1 MGTYADNFNAQAYN
15 NSDGTVAWTTSWI
28 EASDVTT
35 GTVATNGAIQ
45 IIGGATDNLRFGG
58 VTNDAN
64 GATLTRGIDLTGAT
78 SASVSYTA
86 NPDNLD
92 AGENL
97 TVWFAA
103 NGTTFVQID
112 TVTGDAAVTRN
123 IPLTGALG
131 PNSAIQFRVTG
142 VNNTNEI
149 ISVDSVAVTITRP
162 GLNTGVDTING
173 DAGDDTIIWNANPSG
188 STDGRDVVDGGTEGA
203 AGDTF
208 VVNGN
213 ASSETY
219 NIYTR
224 AAWQELGNSLAAFN
238 AATEIIVARN
248 GLTNADVIAELREIE
263 EIRINSVDPSGT
275 TGPAGNDA
283 FNIVGDFAATSLRLN
298 TITIDGNAGDDT
310 IDITSLDSAH
320 RIVFRSNGGN
330 DTIIGTLRPEDVIE
344 LPGGATI
351 DEYIETSANGV
362 TTLTKGGNSI
372 SFVAPD
378 GPPQIGD
385 DEEDEDSLDDWDAI
399 PLDDDDAAVGGGL
412 ADILRGDLLA
422 NFLSGQGGRDIILGV
437 GGDDDIF
444 GGADDDML
452 YGDSGNDRLFGD
464 AGNDLIVAGD
474 GDDTAFG
481 GAGDDLFIAS
491 IGDGDDMFYGD
502 ELSACIIGNDTLD
515 MAAITANITVNL
527 GTGFQGRGSASS
539 SQSGTD
545 TLWGIENVVTGSGN
559 DTITASKAVNVMD
572 GGTGNDTFKF
582 LSTADANGDT
592 ILGFQPGDKI
602 DVSAIDADSA
612 SSNHTFKLVTGSGFN
627 AAGAL
632 KVTHETHNGQD
643 YTLLEGNTNGG
654 SDAEF
659 KVSIK
664 GHHNLTNDDFNL

>member
-1 MGTYADNFNAQAYN
+1 MDITFTLGANVENLDLNGGAAINGTGNALANTINGNDAVNQLFGGGGDDTINGNDGNDIIDGGGGNDAINGGDDSDTIIGGAGNDTINTTNGNDSVRYTASNFGADIITGFDATGGSAATQDLIDLSALGITSANLATRVIESTVAGNTILTVRDASLATIGTIQVNGITNANIDATDYILAAAPPALFGVATAAANTITGNAAANTINGAGGNDALSGAGGNDVINGDEGADTLNGGDGNDTLTGGTGSDVGTYADNFNAQAYN
-15 NSDGTVAWTTSWI
+15 NSDGTVPWTTSWI

-112 TVTGDAAVTRN
+112 TITGDAPVTRN
-123 IPLTGALG
+123 IPLAGAFG
-131 PNSAIQFRVTG
+131 ANSAIQFRVTG

-149 ISVDSVAVTITRP
+149 ISVDTVAVTITRP

-188 STDGRDVVDGGTEGA
+188 PTDGRDVIDGGTEGA

-224 AAWQELGNSLAAFN
+224 TAWQELGNSLAAFN
-238 AATEIIVARN
+238 AATEIIVARG

-310 IDITSLDSAH
+310 IDITSLDFGSSH
-320 RIVFRSNGGN
+320 RVPLKWRQRYDYRDFAPRRC
-330 DTIIGTLRPEDVIE
+330 DRTARRRDDRRVYRDV
-344 LPGGATI
+344 GQRDHHF
-351 DEYIETSANGV
+351 DEGQQQRQLCRTGR
-362 TTLTKGGNSI
+362 T
-372 SFVAPD
+372 APA
-378 GPPQIGD
+378 
-385 DEEDEDSLDDWDAI
+385 W
-399 PLDDDDAAVGGGL
+399 
-412 ADILRGDLLA
+412 
-422 NFLSGQGGRDIILGV
+422 
-437 GGDDDIF
+437 
-444 GGADDDML
+444 
-452 YGDSGNDRLFGD
+452 
-464 AGNDLIVAGD
+464 
-474 GDDTAFG
+474 
-481 GAGDDLFIAS
+481 
-491 IGDGDDMFYGD
+491 
-502 ELSACIIGNDTLD
+502 
-515 MAAITANITVNL
+515 
-527 GTGFQGRGSASS
+527 
-539 SQSGTD
+539 
-545 TLWGIENVVTGSGN
+545 
-559 DTITASKAVNVMD
+559 
-572 GGTGNDTFKF
+572 
-582 LSTADANGDT
+582 
-592 ILGFQPGDKI
+592 
-602 DVSAIDADSA
+602 
-612 SSNHTFKLVTGSGFN
+612 H
-627 AAGAL
+627 
-632 KVTHETHNGQD
+632 
-643 YTLLEGNTNGG
+643 
-654 SDAEF
+654 
-659 KVSIK
+659 
-664 GHHNLTNDDFNL
+664 